1 MEKIIEELNNRINF
15 HQNWVDRIT
24 DNNRKHVAEMNE
36 LQDKLN
42 KMNRIRERQIVDA
55 KHHQG
60 MIEGL
65 QDALKDIAEF
75 S

>member
-42 KMNRIRERQIVDA
+42 KMNRIRERQIVDT